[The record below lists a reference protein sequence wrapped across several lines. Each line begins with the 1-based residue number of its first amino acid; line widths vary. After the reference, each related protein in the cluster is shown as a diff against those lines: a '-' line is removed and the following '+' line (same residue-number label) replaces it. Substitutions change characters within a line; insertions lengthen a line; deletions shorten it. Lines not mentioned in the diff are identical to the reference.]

1 MDKFVEKNCNLDA
14 PQVKTQGDI
23 LFISLLGDQMQG
35 PRSEVQKEEIPEGTV
50 LSGDKCICVT
60 EQVMF

>member
-23 LFISLLGDQMQG
+23 LFISLLGDQM
-35 PRSEVQKEEIPEGTV
+35 
-50 LSGDKCICVT
+50 
-60 EQVMF
+60 